1 MVSEDELNPVRKQM
15 STVRAPAYY
24 DRVFKDECQFSF
36 DTALSPDGLY
46 VNVNS
51 WQAFGGEYVNIDSKK
66 SGQQLYLHELWH
78 KVPLSA
84 EEKMQQEQTPAKL
97 AIGGDSGFQVDSPA
111 YNIDKH
117 SELVLLGS
125 NVKVPLPC
133 SELPEHV
140 INAVD
145 AIQKH
150 DSANKQDKVQVWEE
164 QRPVSKYAAGLHQE
178 PTTGRTIPSDP
189 SQWACAET
197 GVKEN
202 LWLNLSTGT
211 IGSGRQNWDG
221 SGGNGAA
228 LRHFEATGSKYPLV
242 VKLGTITPHGADV
255 FSYAP
260 DENDMV
266 EDPKLAEHLS
276 HWGINMMA
284 MQKTEKTMAEA
295 EIEANKDFE
304 WSHITEAGKQ
314 LMPMSGPGYV
324 GLKNLGNSC
333 YMNSILQALWTLPQL
348 QKRYVDAAR
357 QIYETAQ
364 DPSNDFPT
372 QMAKVGVA
380 LTQGRT
386 GAPPPSSAA
395 PMDTDLQPEAIASKD
410 AAGQMSGAGT
420 TVKAA
425 ASGSGDDHNWVE
437 PQAFKSLVGR
447 GHADFSSG
455 HQQDAREY
463 FQYLLD
469 VMGRAERTSMQR
481 LGQPDQPA
489 TADAFKF
496 ELEDRIQCL
505 QSGRLSYKHSLTN
518 VLAMDIP
525 VDAATNKD
533 ELEDFQER
541 EAKRAKLKFEHA
553 SAYIQQ
559 DTVAETPGQAKPITA
574 ENGNSEVVLPKVPF
588 SACLGK
594 WAGEEVMGDYYSA
607 AVGLKTQARRFS
619 RIANFPPYLM
629 LQMNRYYV
637 TEQWVAKKL
646 EVLVDVPE
654 QLDLEWLRGRGP
666 QPNEQLQPEEQPSSS
681 QAPGLDTLAA
691 AAAGSVREQQGSL
704 QPDPEIVNQLVGMG
718 FSENGSKRAA
728 VATQNMGAEGAM
740 EWVLTH
746 MEDANFNEPLSEPS
760 QAPPQASTSGAAE
773 AAPAA
778 ADPDSVMM
786 LVSMGFTDQQAAAA
800 LKACH
805 GSLERS
811 ADWLF
816 SHADDLDSA
825 VASANGAGAPQ
836 AAASP
841 AADVGPSKLDDGPGK
856 YELVGI
862 VSHMGRNTACGHY
875 VCHLKKKG
883 KWVIYNDEKVAVSE
897 NPPRDL
903 AYMYLFR
910 RKDIPEQ

>member
-1 MVSEDELNPVRKQM
+1 MVSEELMGSVRKQM
-15 STVRAPAYY
+15 STVRVPAHY
-24 DRVFKDECQFSF
+24 DRVYKDECQFSF
-36 DTALSPDGLY
+36 DTPLSANGLY
-46 VNVNS
+46 INLNS
-51 WQAFGGEYVNIDSKK
+51 WQAFGQEYVEIDSKR
-66 SGQQLYLHELWH
+66 SGQQLYVHELWH

-84 EEKMQQEQTPAKL
+84 EERQKQEQTPEKL
-97 AIGGDSGFQVDSPA
+97 AIGGDSGFQVDGPA
-111 YNIDKH
+111 HSIDKH
-117 SELVLLGS
+117 SELVLLGD
-125 NVKVPLPC
+125 NIRVPLPC
-133 SELPEHV
+133 LDLPEV
-140 INAVD
+140 IINAVD

-150 DSANKQDKVQVWEE
+150 DSASKQDKVQVWEE
-164 QRPVSKYAAGLHQE
+164 QRPVSKNALGLHQE
-178 PTTGRTIPSDP
+178 ASTGKTIPSDP

-221 SGGNGAA
+221 TGGNGAA

-304 WSHITEAGKQ
+304 WSHITESGKQ

-348 QKRYVDAAR
+348 QRRYVDAAKH
-357 QIYETAQ
+357 IYETAQ
-364 DPSNDFPT
+364 DPANDFPT

-380 LTQGRT
+380 LSKGRT
-386 GAPPPSSAA
+386 GAPPPSTAA
-395 PMDTDLQPEAIASKD
+395 PMEEDIPTRAIASKD
-410 AAGQMSGAGT
+410 AAGQVSGAGT
-420 TVKAA
+420 TVKPSY
-425 ASGSGDDHNWVE
+425 SGEEEHNWVE
-437 PQAFKSLVGR
+437 PQAFRSLVGK

-463 FQYLLD
+463 FQHLLE
-469 VMGRAERTSMQR
+469 VMTRAERTSMQR
-481 LGQPDQPA
+481 LGQPDQPP
-489 TADAFKF
+489 TVDVFRF
-496 ELEDRIQCL
+496 ELEDRIQCME
-505 QSGRLSYKHSLTN
+505 SSRLSYKRSLTN

-541 EAKRAKLKFEHA
+541 EAKRAKLKSENAH
-553 SAYIQQ
+553 AYIQE
-559 DTVAETPGQAKPITA
+559 DTSASSSGQAKHITA
-574 ENGNSEVVLPKVPF
+574 DNADSETVLPRVPF
-588 SACLGK
+588 SACLAK
-594 WAGEEVMGDYYSA
+594 WAGEEVMADYFSA
-607 AVGLKTQARRFS
+607 AVGHKTQAKRFS

-629 LQMNRYYV
+629 LQMNRYFV

-654 QLDLEWLRGRGP
+654 QVDLEWLRGSGP
-666 QPNEQLQPEEQPSSS
+666 QPHEQLQPEEPATSS
-681 QAPGLDTLAA
+681 QAGGLSALAA
-691 AAAGSVREQQGSL
+691 AAAEQQQASV
-704 QPDPEIVNQLVGMG
+704 QPDPEIVSQLVGMG

-728 VATQNMGAEGAM
+728 VATQNVGTEGAM
-740 EWVLTH
+740 EWVLGH
-746 MEDANFNEPLSEPS
+746 MEDANFNEPMSQPSETAAPS
-760 QAPPQASTSGAAE
+760 QTSAAGSASAG
-773 AAPAA
+773 PA
-778 ADPDSVMM
+778 ADPETVMM
-786 LVSMGFTDQQAAAA
+786 LVSMGFTDAQAAAA

-805 GSLERS
+805 GSLERA

-825 VASANGAGAPQ
+825 VAAVSGAAAPE
-836 AAASP
+836 AAASTQD
-841 AADVGPSKLDDGPGK
+841 AAPSKLDDGPGQ
-856 YELVGI
+856 YELVGM

-883 KWVIYNDEKVAVSE
+883 KWVIYNDEKVALSE

-910 RKDIPEQ
+910 RKDVPEQ